1 MTELN
6 YTSELKSIDNL
17 VAQLQ
22 NSTDIVRSV
31 DSWLP
36 DMKTYFNEHIG
47 LTDEGGEEKLLK
59 DILLEHIFF
68 LFFIKMNH
76 SLPLFLYVRLFYLNV
91 QLVDKI
97 LPMLGFELWI
107 CNVGGNR
114 YTN

>member
-47 LTDEGGEEKLLK
+47 LTDEGGEEKL
-59 DILLEHIFF
+59 
-68 LFFIKMNH
+68 
-76 SLPLFLYVRLFYLNV
+76 
-91 QLVDKI
+91 
-97 LPMLGFELWI
+97 
-107 CNVGGNR
+107 
-114 YTN
+114 